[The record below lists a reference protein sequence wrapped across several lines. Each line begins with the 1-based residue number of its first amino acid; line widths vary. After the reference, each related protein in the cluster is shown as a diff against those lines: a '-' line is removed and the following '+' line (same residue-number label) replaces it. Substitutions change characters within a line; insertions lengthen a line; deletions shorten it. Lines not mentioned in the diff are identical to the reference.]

1 VRLNAIQGTAK
12 ALKEERGV
20 VRGPDD
26 IGPEET
32 KVGPRTAGARALF
45 ADLEE
50 ETAAAGSDAVLPSP
64 SGAVHRGQALFGETL

>member
-12 ALKEERGV
+12 ALKEEGRV
-20 VRGPDD
+20 IRGPDD

-32 KVGPRTAGARALF
+32 KVGSRTAGARALL

-50 ETAAAGSDAVLPSP
+50 ETAATGCDAVLPSP
-64 SGAVHRGQALFGETL
+64 SGAVHRGQAPFGETL